1 MTFLSTLTHGGAQK
15 RKGSKV
21 NEGNQVE
28 KKKKLTG
35 WNIGEN
41 RGEHFRELITGTGIL
56 LIFNTNFNTHTH
68 PYTMMCMPL
77 EIQVK
82 SDPLNGT

>member
-41 RGEHFRELITGTGIL
+41 RGEHFRQLITGHI
-56 LIFNTNFNTHTH
+56 IN
-68 PYTMMCMPL
+68 
-77 EIQVK
+77 I
-82 SDPLNGT
+82 